1 MNSSPWQILLRE
13 RALTEWGNLS
23 SADYEQVRNAIL
35 SLARDPRPAGSLKL
49 VDVESWHWRI
59 GRYRLIYQ
67 IDDEQ
72 QMVIVLGIRARLFA
86 R

>member
-1 MNSSPWQILLRE
+1 MSNQLWQILLRE

-23 SADYEQVRNAIL
+23 SADYLQVRDAIV
-35 SLARDPRPAGSLKL
+35 SLAREPRPSGSLKL
-49 VDVESWHWRI
+49 VDVESWHWRV
-59 GRYRLIYQ
+59 GRYRVIYE

-72 QMVIVLGIRARLFA
+72 QMVIVLGIRPRLFV